1 MGDPMIQRIVEDVLK
16 KMMENLL
23 IPVEVSGRHV
33 HLSQEDM
40 NILFGHG
47 YLMTKKKDLSQPGQY
62 QYQERVTLIGPGGV
76 IEKVAILGPSRDKT
90 QVEVSKT
97 DAIKLGINPPVRESG
112 DLKGSED
119 IFIASEKAVIK
130 AKESVILAKRH
141 IHMTPQDAIRFQV
154 TDKQIVKVKLLT
166 ERPVILDDVVVRI
179 SDRYNLNVHIDFDE
193 ANAAL
198 CRNGTY
204 GKMII

>member
-1 MGDPMIQRIVEDVLK
+1 MEDPMIHRIVENVIRKLRED
-16 KMMENLL
+16 ML

-40 NILFGHG
+40 DALFGHG
-47 YLMTKKKDLSQPGQY
+47 YIMTKKKDLSQPGQC
-62 QYQERVTLIGPGGV
+62 QYQERVTLIGPKGV
-76 IEKVAILGPSRDKT
+76 IEKAAILGPPRDKT
-90 QVEVSKT
+90 QVEISKT
-97 DAIKLGINPPVRESG
+97 DAIQLGINPPVRESG
-112 DLKGSED
+112 DLRKSAD
-119 IFIASEKAVIK
+119 LFIASGKAVIK

-166 ERPVILDDVVVRI
+166 ERPIVLEDVIVRI
-179 SDRYNLNVHIDFDE
+179 SNRYNLNVHIDFDE

-198 CRNGTY
+198 CIHDTL